1 MSIQIDKEFEALIP
15 RLTDEE
21 FSQLEKNVIEDGCRD
36 ALVLWEDILVD
47 GHNRYRIC
55 QKHGI
60 PFNTVQKEF
69 ANRDKAREWIILN
82 QFGRRNLTAFQRAEL
97 ALKLELWVK
106 AEAKARQG
114 SRNDLN
120 IVQKSAPSL
129 KTRDKLASIAG
140 ISHDTLK
147 KAKVIKEEGTRGM
160 PLSATKKPPP
170 VRAAA

>member
-1 MSIQIDKEFEALIP
+1 MVRKP
-15 RLTDEE
+15 RKPEIRACKAGKRHIKRRYCN
-21 FSQLEKNVIEDGCRD
+21 EKRIEKPKK
-36 ALVLWEDILVD
+36 
-47 GHNRYRIC
+47 Y
-55 QKHGI
+55 
-60 PFNTVQKEF
+60 F

>member
-1 MSIQIDKEFEALIP
+1 MF
-15 RLTDEE
+15 
-21 FSQLEKNVIEDGCRD
+21 
-36 ALVLWEDILVD
+36 
-47 GHNRYRIC
+47 
-55 QKHGI
+55 
-60 PFNTVQKEF
+60 F
-69 ANRDKAREWIILN
+69 AI
-82 QFGRRNLTAFQRAEL
+82 FGRRNLTAFQRAEL

-129 KTRDKLASIAG
+129 KTRDKLASIAV

>member
-1 MSIQIDKEFEALIP
+1 MTLRSPQTSISSTSGPSGEPPDTARFWMM
-15 RLTDEE
+15 
-21 FSQLEKNVIEDGCRD
+21 F
-36 ALVLWEDILVD
+36 
-47 GHNRYRIC
+47 
-55 QKHGI
+55 
-60 PFNTVQKEF
+60 F
-69 ANRDKAREWIILN
+69 AI
-82 QFGRRNLTAFQRAEL
+82 FGRRNLTAFQRAEL

-114 SRNDLN
+114 SRSDLN